1 MEYRKMAEDFCHMR
15 TLNAKKISQIE
26 AAILVRGEINALLLL
41 EGQKEKILAGRVA
54 EYLGLSAGRGTNILN
69 NLEKKGLIEKSNDG
83 NDRRKVYISLTEAG
97 REYIVRKH
105 QKVIEK
111 YEEIFRELGLQDAR
125 DYVRITK
132 KMVTIMGSMLGE
144 DEKEDLL

>member
-41 EGQKEKILAGRVA
+41 EGQKEKMLAGRMA
-54 EYLGLSAGRGTNILN
+54 EDLGLSPGRGTNILN

-83 NDRRKVYISLTEAG
+83 HDRRKVYISLTEAG
-97 REYIVRKH
+97 RAYIVGKH
-105 QKVIEK
+105 QQVIEK

-132 KMVTIMGSMLGE
+132 KMVTIMGNMLEE
-144 DEKEDLL
+144 DGKEKLL